1 VLVLLFLLPLD
12 EASAKIF
19 SLDDFLQAVDEANPT
34 VQASKLRA
42 IEQKH
47 RIDPSA
53 SLDDPFIAAG
63 VDQIPFSGGTAQ
75 LRRYQISQT
84 IPFPGKLS
92 ARKEIAE
99 KRAQAAESDSE
110 TLKRKIRVI
119 AIQSYLRASYNLL
132 AIQLNE
138 RIQKII
144 QETSASAKA
153 RYKTGSATHHE
164 WLLGK
169 LELSMLNIEN
179 LRLKRLQTTLY
190 ALLNELRNVPPDSP
204 IETKLD
210 DATLLE
216 PLPVEVKLE
225 DQPEL
230 MAWKFQ
236 EKSAVTELKLAKLSY
251 APDFVIQGMAME
263 PTRKTGSMG
272 SQSSWGVMV
281 GITVPLF
288 FWRKQKELVAAAEN
302 ERMAVAADFQALQNR
317 LNTEVSEARQLLR
330 TSLDV
335 ISLYKKDVIPLTELA
350 VKNARSAYAT
360 KTLSLSPLL
369 DVLRSQQTQELEL
382 IAAKMDAFVAKTR
395 LKELLSTPPVTR
407 FAPAR
412 PTLFGG
418 GMGASMNGGS
428 MQGSSTINMGSGMSG
443 PTRKQSTSNSSG
455 SSMDNMGGM

>member
-1 VLVLLFLLPLD
+1 M
-12 EASAKIF
+12 KIIF
-19 SLDDFLQAVDEANPT
+19 FFGLIFFLQFNDAHAKLFNLNEFLQVVDEANPS

-47 RIDPSA
+47 RIDPVA
-53 SLDDPFIAAG
+53 TLDDPFIAAG
-63 VDQIPFSGGTAQ
+63 IDQIPFSGGSAK

-99 KRAQAAESDSE
+99 KRAEAAESDTE
-110 TLKRKIRVI
+110 TLKRRIKVV

-144 QETSASAKA
+144 EETVASAKS

-179 LRLKRLQTTLY
+179 LRLKRLQISLY

-204 IETKLD
+204 IEILLD
-210 DATLLE
+210 DATLTE
-216 PLPVEVKLE
+216 PLPVEVKLD

-236 EKSAVTELKLAKLSY
+236 QKSAETELKLAKLSY

-272 SQSSWGVMV
+272 AQSNWGVMV
-281 GITVPLF
+281 GVTIPIF
-288 FWRKQKELVAAAEN
+288 FWRKQSELVAAADN
-302 ERMAVAADFQALQNR
+302 ERLAVAADYQALQNR
-317 LNTEVSEARQLLR
+317 LNTEISEARQLLR

-335 ISLYKKDVIPLTELA
+335 ISLYKEDVIPLTELA
-350 VKNARSAYAT
+350 LKNARSTYAT
-360 KTLSLSPLL
+360 KALTLGPLL
-369 DVLRSQQTQELEL
+369 DVLRSQRTQELEL

-395 LKELLSTPPVTR
+395 LKELLSSPPVTR

-412 PTLFGG
+412 PTLFSG
-418 GMGASMNGGS
+418 GMGASLS
-428 MQGSSTINMGSGMSG
+428 GSSTINMGSGMSG
-443 PTRKQSTSNSSG
+443 PTRKQSTSDSSD
-455 SSMDNMGGM
+455 SSMGGM

>member
-1 VLVLLFLLPLD
+1 VLILFVILFIFQLSDARTETFTLD
-12 EASAKIF
+12 EY
-19 SLDDFLQAVDEANPT
+19 LEAVQDANPS

-47 RIDPSA
+47 KIDPA
-53 SLDDPFIAAG
+53 GTLDDPFIAAG
-63 VDQIPFSGGTAQ
+63 IDQIPFSGGTAQ
-75 LRRYQISQT
+75 LRRYQISQS

-99 KRAQAAESDSE
+99 KRAQAAESDAA
-110 TLKRKIRVI
+110 TLERRIKVL
-119 AIQSYLRASYNLL
+119 AIQGYLRASYNLL
-132 AIQLNE
+132 AIELNE

-144 QETSASAKA
+144 RETSASAKA
-153 RYKTGSATHHE
+153 RYKTGSTTHHE
-164 WLLGK
+164 WLLSK
-169 LELSMLNIEN
+169 LELSTLNIEN

-204 IETKLD
+204 ILTKLD
-210 DATLLE
+210 DATLIE
-216 PLPVEVKLE
+216 PLPVDVKLE

-236 EKSAVTELKLAKLSY
+236 EKSAITELKLAKLSY

-263 PTRKTGSMG
+263 PTRNTGSMG
-272 SQSSWGVMV
+272 AQSSWGVMV

-288 FWRKQKELVAAAEN
+288 FWRKQRELVAAAEN
-302 ERMAVAADFQALQNR
+302 ERLAVAADYKALQNR

-350 VKNARSAYAT
+350 VNNARSAYAT
-360 KTLSLSPLL
+360 KSLSLSPLL
-369 DVLRSQQTQELEL
+369 DVLRSQRTQELEL
-382 IAAKMDAFVAKTR
+382 IAAKMDAYVAKTR

-407 FAPAR
+407 FAPSR

-418 GMGASMNGGS
+418 GMGASMS
-428 MQGSSTINMGSGMSG
+428 GSSTINMGSGMSG
-443 PTRKQSTSNSSG
+443 PTRKQSTSDSSG
-455 SSMDNMGGM
+455 SSMGNMGEM